1 MSSLLEFIPLRR
13 DLLPA
18 AAARLI
24 QIIQEL
30 RQLVPTLPDRMANPS
45 TVIAQFEQMLTICLG
60 IMIVKCWTFTKSV
73 SRALAYSFRLFWE
86 K

>member
-1 MSSLLEFIPLRR
+1 MQRPIGRSHKAYT
-13 DLLPA
+13 D
-18 AAARLI
+18 
-24 QIIQEL
+24 
-30 RQLVPTLPDRMANPS
+30 
-45 TVIAQFEQMLTICLG
+45 IAQIEQMLTICLG